1 MEKNARDI
9 FVKNLKRI
17 MEKKKISQTI
27 IAREMDLP
35 LSTISSWVNAQSY
48 PRVDRMSK
56 LANILNVSM
65 NELTGDSDQ
74 RFSTAEDA
82 MKFLVEQPMIAA
94 YGGYDIDKMSDE
106 EIVKF
111 ANTVLDLLKVA
122 AKQIT

>member
-1 MEKNARDI
+1 MEKNAREI

-27 IAREMDLP
+27 IAREMNLP

-74 RFSTAEDA
+74 GFSTAEDA

-94 YGGYDIDKMSDE
+94 YGGYDINKMSDE